1 MKRIKKYLNLRHVV
15 CCLIMLFGFTVLTAQ
30 ENPGD
35 TKALINDLALEMFED
50 TVNKNFEAIINRTHP
65 KVFEFAPKE
74 MMISLFESMFNGGEG
89 FKIDIPNEIP
99 AYKISDIYEGK
110 EGNLTFAFVSYDMK
124 MNMTFIDESFDD
136 EGKEM
141 MVAMM
146 NSQGLDVEFISDNTM
161 KVLQKDQITVF
172 LKEEATNN
180 KWVLI
185 NYDTSSPIY
194 SKVLSAELIEQA
206 EAYKQS
212 LTFQSKKKSKN

>member
-1 MKRIKKYLNLRHVV
+1 
-15 CCLIMLFGFTVLTAQ
+15 
-30 ENPGD
+30 
-35 TKALINDLALEMFED
+35 
-50 TVNKNFEAIINRTHP
+50 
-65 KVFEFAPKE
+65 
-74 MMISLFESMFNGGEG
+74 
-89 FKIDIPNEIP
+89 
-99 AYKISDIYEGK
+99 
-110 EGNLTFAFVSYDMK
+110 
-124 MNMTFIDESFDD
+124 
-136 EGKEM
+136 M